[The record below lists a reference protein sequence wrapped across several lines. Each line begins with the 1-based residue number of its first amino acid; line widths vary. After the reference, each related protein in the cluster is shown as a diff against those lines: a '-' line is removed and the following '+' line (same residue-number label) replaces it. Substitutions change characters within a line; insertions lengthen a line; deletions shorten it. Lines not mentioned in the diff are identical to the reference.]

1 MNKQEFETYLNE
13 HCSALSKFQA
23 RALDYLA
30 NKNQNRTKSAR
41 WNDAKV
47 QRAADAMY
55 DTFLDGIYTKLRNA
69 IKNKYDHQA
78 WLDYIEKYE
87 LLEQLE
93 ESVLEIEFE

>member
-1 MNKQEFETYLNE
+1 MMP
-13 HCSALSKFQA
+13 
-23 RALDYLA
+23 
-30 NKNQNRTKSAR
+30 KSSER
-41 WNDAKV
+41 
-47 QRAADAMY
+47 ADAMY

>member
-23 RALDYLA
+23 RALDYQA

-69 IKNKYDHQA
+69 IKNILRLSFHSKKSQLSRHQH
-78 WLDYIEKYE
+78 
-87 LLEQLE
+87 
-93 ESVLEIEFE
+93 

>member
-1 MNKQEFETYLNE
+1 MSTARL
-13 HCSALSKFQA
+13 LSKFQA
-23 RALDYLA
+23 RALDYQA
-30 NKNQNRTKSAR
+30 NKNQNRRNLLAGMMPKSSE
-41 WNDAKV
+41 
-47 QRAADAMY
+47 QQMQC
-55 DTFLDGIYTKLRNA
+55 TILFFDGIYTKLRNA

>member
-1 MNKQEFETYLNE
+1 MDKHEFETYLNE
-13 HCSALSKFQA
+13 HCSALTKFQE
-23 RALDYLA
+23 RALDYQA
-30 NKNQNRTKSAR
+30 NKNQNRARSAR

-55 DTFLDGIYTKLRNA
+55 DTFLTGIYTKLRSA
-69 IKNKYDHQA
+69 IEDKYDRQA

>member
-1 MNKQEFETYLNE
+1 MSTARL
-13 HCSALSKFQA
+13 LSKFQA
-23 RALDYLA
+23 RALDYQA

-69 IKNKYDHQA
+69 IKINTTTK
-78 WLDYIEKYE
+78 LGSITSKNTN
-87 LLEQLE
+87 
-93 ESVLEIEFE
+93 S

>member
-1 MNKQEFETYLNE
+1 MDKQEFETYLNE
-13 HCSALSKFQA
+13 HCSALTKFQE
-23 RALDYLA
+23 RALDYQA
-30 NKNQNRTKSAR
+30 NKNQNRTRSAR

-55 DTFLDGIYTKLRNA
+55 DTFLTGIYTKLRSA
-69 IKNKYDHQA
+69 IEDKYDCQA
-78 WLDYIEKYE
+78 WLDYIEKYG